1 MVFGLRNV
9 IVLNNAVMLESVYQD
24 ELQVPEPEQLSP
36 VDQLR
41 LQWNQQPGIPLLK
54 QKSVIERC
62 PELLSYAGM
71 ASLKGWSWPY
81 AFAFQGLVIAAVLA
95 SLINWSMT
103 HDSGRLHDDITRL
116 QAETQG
122 EVQRQQGVTDA
133 TEAEIS
139 RISHSRKDTFK
150 LHMSETPLTREQ
162 ALAQLSASLADSRSS
177 LEQYKQRMDVKER
190 ELRAAENALT
200 LARSGAPLFFCLA
213 LLLCAGGV
221 RRGVQND
228 YSRNRLARN
237 SGDFFLYFATTEGL
251 LLNLVLLAF
260 AHFALSG
267 GNYGLSGF
275 FESVGPLFRV
285 VFWIA
290 FYVLVL
296 RYFIGIA
303 RGMYKALQLRVPAN
317 EWSTENRI
325 LLRIHNNF
333 LAVFAVLEGTFLAAC
348 YLLYHA
354 DKRFF

>member
-1 MVFGLRNV
+1 
-9 IVLNNAVMLESVYQD
+9 MLESVYQD
-24 ELQVPEPEQLSP
+24 ELQVAEPEQLSP

-62 PELLSYAGM
+62 PEFLSYAGM

-81 AFAFQGLVIAAVLA
+81 AFAFQGLVIAAILA
-95 SLINWSMT
+95 SLLNWSMT

-150 LHMSETPLTREQ
+150 LHMSEMPLTREQ
-162 ALAQLSASLADSRSS
+162 ALAQLNASLADSRSS

-228 YSRNRLARN
+228 YSHNRLARN

-267 GNYGLSGF
+267 GSYGLSGF
-275 FESVGPLFRV
+275 FESVGPLFRF

-317 EWSTENRI
+317 EWSADNRI

>member
-24 ELQVPEPEQLSP
+24 ELQVAEPEQLSP

-116 QAETQG
+116 QAETQA

-260 AHFALSG
+260 AHLALSG
-267 GNYGLSGF
+267 GNYGLTDF

-317 EWSTENRI
+317 EWSADNRI

>member
-1 MVFGLRNV
+1 
-9 IVLNNAVMLESVYQD
+9 MLENVYQD
-24 ELQVPEPEQLSP
+24 EPLVAEPEQLSP

-41 LQWNQQPGIPLLK
+41 LQWSQQPGIPLLK

-62 PELLSYAGM
+62 PELLSYLGM

-81 AFAFQGLVIAAVLA
+81 AFAFQGLVIAAIVA
-95 SLINWSMT
+95 SLLNWAIT
-103 HDSGRLHDDITRL
+103 HDNGRLHDEIDRI
-116 QAETQG
+116 QAATQA
-122 EVQRQQGVTDA
+122 EVQRQQGVSDA
-133 TEAEIS
+133 TQAEIS
-139 RISHSRKDTFK
+139 RISNSRRETFN
-150 LHMSETPLTREQ
+150 LHISETPLTREQ
-162 ALAQLSASLADSRSS
+162 ALAELNASLADSRTS
-177 LEQYKQRMDVKER
+177 LEQYKHRMETKER
-190 ELRAAENALT
+190 DLRAMENALS

-221 RRGVQND
+221 RRGVQSD
-228 YSRNRLARN
+228 YSHNRLARN

-251 LLNLVLLAF
+251 LLNLVLLVF
-260 AHFALSG
+260 AHLALSG
-267 GNYGLSGF
+267 SNYGLSDF
-275 FESVGPLFRV
+275 FESVGPLFKV
-285 VFWIA
+285 VFWMG

-296 RYFIGIA
+296 RYFVGIA

-333 LAVFAVLEGTFLAAC
+333 LATFAVLEGTFLAAC